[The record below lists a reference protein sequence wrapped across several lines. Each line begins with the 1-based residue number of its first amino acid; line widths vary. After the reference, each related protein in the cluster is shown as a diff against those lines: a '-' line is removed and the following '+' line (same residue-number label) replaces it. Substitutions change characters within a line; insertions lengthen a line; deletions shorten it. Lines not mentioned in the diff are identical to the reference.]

1 MCARVTPPPPQLLA
15 LVQAE
20 VLPYI
25 ASADENLVREYL
37 SPQELADELK
47 LDLPPGEGRGEEGL
61 MHVVRAV
68 LKHSVNT
75 WSPGFMDKLYA
86 STDAVGVVSEVLL
99 AVLNTN
105 VRIIHPRQK
114 DKWNE

>member
-1 MCARVTPPPPQLLA
+1 
-15 LVQAE
+15 VQAE

-25 ASADENLVREYL
+25 SSADRNLVGGKHL
-37 SPQELADELK
+37 APQKLAAELN
-47 LDLPPGEGRGEEGL
+47 LDLPEGEGRGEEGL
-61 MHVVRAV
+61 MRVVRAV
-68 LKHSVNT
+68 LRHSVNT

-105 VRIIHPRQK
+105 VCIHSFPLLEGGFSRK
-114 DKWNE
+114 SEKKKNDE